1 MTDGADTSTH
11 AQSDVPPDEKAHTIR
26 LGSRSL
32 PINRAALLGRLGVA
46 GRLGGVG
53 AAIIITG
60 LVFQTQNQFFLS
72 STNLLGLLRSMTTLA
87 ILAFGETFVL
97 VSGEIDLSLGAIYGL
112 GAMSCGQLWSNGLPF
127 WLAFVIAIGIGGAIG
142 CVNAFLVTIVGVNS
156 FVTTLGMLNLA
167 QGVTYLISNAS
178 SFNPAFDAHEFNIFS
193 ALGNSTLW
201 GNVPTQVAWLVG
213 IGAISWFLLHRTIF
227 GFRLAAIG
235 GNPVA
240 ARAAHLPIK
249 RSKFYAFAI
258 AGMFAVLGGII
269 DFSLVGATDP
279 SSGTQLTFPVFAAVI
294 IGGASLSGGR
304 GSIAGTVVGAL
315 LLETLTNGL
324 SLIGVGTFAQLLFVG
339 GIIIAAVALDR
350 FVSRARFRVDVQV

>member
-1 MTDGADTSTH
+1 M
-11 AQSDVPPDEKAHTIR
+11 
-26 LGSRSL
+26 
-32 PINRAALLGRLGVA
+32 
-46 GRLGGVG
+46 
-53 AAIIITG
+53 
-60 LVFQTQNQFFLS
+60 
-72 STNLLGLLRSMTTLA
+72 
-87 ILAFGETFVL
+87 L

-112 GAMSCGQLWSNGLPF
+112 GAMSCAELWVHGLPF
-127 WLAFVIAIGIGGAIG
+127 WLSFILSLGIGGAIG
-142 CVNAFLVTIVGVNS
+142 CVNAFLVTVVGVNS

-178 SFNPAFDAHEFNIFS
+178 SVNPSFGAHEFNVFS
-193 ALGNSTLW
+193 ALGNSQLW

-235 GNPVA
+235 GNPAA

-249 RSKFYAFAI
+249 RAKFWAFGI
-258 AGMFAVLGGII
+258 AGVFAALGGII

-304 GSIAGTVVGAL
+304 GWIIGTIVGAL

-350 FVSRARFRVDVQV
+350 WISRARLQVDVQI